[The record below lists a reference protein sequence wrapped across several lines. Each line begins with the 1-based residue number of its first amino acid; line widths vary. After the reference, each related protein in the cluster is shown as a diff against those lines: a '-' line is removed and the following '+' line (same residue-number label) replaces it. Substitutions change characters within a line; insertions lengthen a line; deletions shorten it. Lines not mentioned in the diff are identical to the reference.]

1 MKSYTTLRTLFG
13 TLTNDSSNANLTF
26 GDQLIN
32 DGYRDLSD
40 RFYFDETT
48 DTFTTTASTQF
59 YNQPYNLYK
68 IETMYLTNG
77 TTRYTMK
84 EARSRVFWDE
94 LNFSTYTSDV
104 PLYYFVFDGQI
115 GIWPTPSSSSLTV
128 TVVYKKRVRD
138 LSQADYTT
146 GTVALTNGSAT
157 VTGSGTT
164 FTAAMVGRWINVTS
178 PSGDGNWYEISGFTS
193 ATVITLKKTYQGATV
208 SGASYT
214 IGEMMN
220 LPERYHDLP
229 VYRAAAIYFE
239 TRVPDQ
245 TRAQKFQNRYDLGLM
260 RMEEDI
266 GSKTVNVRIALRPEL
281 PPNTNLFVRY

>member
-1 MKSYTTLRTLFG
+1 MKSYTTLRNLYG
-13 TLTNDSSNANLTF
+13 TLTNDSSSTNLTL

-32 DGYRDLSD
+32 DAYRDLSD

-68 IETMYLTNG
+68 IVSMYLTNG
-77 TTRYTMK
+77 GTRYTMR
-84 EARSRVFWDE
+84 EAPSRVFWDE
-94 LNFSTYTSDV
+94 LNFTTYTSNV
-104 PLYYFVFDGQI
+104 PLYYFIFENQI
-115 GIWPTPSSSSLTV
+115 GIWPTPSTSSLTV
-128 TVVYKKRVRD
+128 TVIYKKRVRD

-146 GTVALTNGSAT
+146 GTISLTNGSTT

-164 FTAAMVGRWINVTS
+164 FTSAMVGRWLNVTS
-178 PSGDGNWYEISGFTS
+178 PSGDGNWYEISTFSST
-193 ATVITLKKTYQGATV
+193 TVITLKKTYQGSTV
-208 SGASYT
+208 SGASFT
-214 IGEMMN
+214 IGEMPL

-229 VYRAAAIYFE
+229 VYRAAALYFE

-245 TRAQKFQNRYDLGLM
+245 VRAQKFQHRYDLGLM

-266 GSKTVNVRIALRPEL
+266 GSKTTNVCIPLHQEL